1 MQRFVSA
8 RTASAV
14 LAAAI
19 IAAALGACDNTL
31 NSGATS
37 PEAPRRGLVAQF
49 DTSNSWAITDM
60 SLSSKTL
67 VLGGPLVG
75 YTATVVSSL
84 ARFDGLSVHAYIV
97 QQNVRHDVGVQTL
110 PCGPGTTSCTFT
122 GAFTASG
129 GSGLLPGAAIFELQL
144 IDAQGA
150 LLSTRDVGMTLV
162 STQTISALNLSSDS
176 LVLGGPLTSYKAT
189 IQNPDSTLSGV
200 GIQGWVVQTGANVA
214 RRAAGGAAVQCG
226 SATGVLPTG
235 TCTLSS
241 VLVASN
247 STAGTGTLVLGAAI
261 FELDLVVNGTV
272 LAQRTV
278 PVVLTSGASIAGLSL
293 SFGTTDTLLLESPSV
308 PYFATLRNVG
318 AKLSSISL
326 EGWVS
331 QGTTRRFAGG
341 TPVDCG
347 GGSGVLPNG
356 TCSIQ
361 SQFVATNNTSGTGT
375 LTTGAATFELRLV
388 DASGAVL
395 STATLPLYLIDGPLQ
410 SPPPG
415 PGADADKTGG
425 TKGIRVARP

>member
-1 MQRFVSA
+1 
-8 RTASAV
+8 
-14 LAAAI
+14 
-19 IAAALGACDNTL
+19 
-31 NSGATS
+31 
-37 PEAPRRGLVAQF
+37 
-49 DTSNSWAITDM
+49 
-60 SLSSKTL
+60 
-67 VLGGPLVG
+67 
-75 YTATVVSSL
+75 
-84 ARFDGLSVHAYIV
+84 
-97 QQNVRHDVGVQTL
+97 
-110 PCGPGTTSCTFT
+110 
-122 GAFTASG
+122 
-129 GSGLLPGAAIFELQL
+129 
-144 IDAQGA
+144 
-150 LLSTRDVGMTLV
+150 
-162 STQTISALNLSSDS
+162 
-176 LVLGGPLTSYKAT
+176 
-189 IQNPDSTLSGV
+189 
-200 GIQGWVVQTGANVA
+200 
-214 RRAAGGAAVQCG
+214 
-226 SATGVLPTG
+226 
-235 TCTLSS
+235 
-241 VLVASN
+241 
-247 STAGTGTLVLGAAI
+247 
-261 FELDLVVNGTV
+261 V

-318 AKLSSISL
+318 AKLSGISL